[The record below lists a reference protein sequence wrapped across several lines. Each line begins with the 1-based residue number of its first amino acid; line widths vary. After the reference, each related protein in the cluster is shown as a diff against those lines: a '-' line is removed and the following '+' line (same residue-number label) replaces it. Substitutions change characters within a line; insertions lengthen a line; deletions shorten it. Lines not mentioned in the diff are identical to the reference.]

1 MTLRVVQFLFL
12 LVAVAAYVVVLT
24 RGQIGVVL

>member
-1 MTLRVVQFLFL
+1 MTLRFVQLLFV

-24 RGQIGVVL
+24 RGQIGAFL